1 MSYAEKKASPSEK
14 GTAIPLIIPA
24 YEPDERMITLLRR
37 LAAEYEDEIVV
48 VNDGSGP
55 AYDSLYA
62 QAVEL
67 GCTVLTHYVNM
78 GKGRALKDAF
88 NYCLCTWPDMRGC
101 ITADSDGQ
109 HIPEDIHRCREI
121 MLSHGS
127 DLILGC
133 RDFDGAGIPW
143 KSTFGNKLTRQ
154 VCRLLS
160 GLKITD
166 TQTGLRGI
174 PRDFMAK
181 LVNTP
186 GERFEFE
193 MQMLLDTKGCCSIR
207 EFSIQT
213 IYDSEDNHSTHFD
226 PVKDSIRVY
235 SVFGRQFLLF
245 VFSSL
250 SSAVLDL
257 VLFSVFVSLL
267 KGTGGIWYAGA
278 AAILARILSAS
289 YNFLINHR
297 LVFKSQVSKRSAA
310 LRYFALAVV
319 QMLASAL
326 LVTGGVYLLPM
337 VPELAVKIVVD
348 TVLFFISYT
357 IQREMVF
364 SA

>member
-1 MSYAEKKASPSEK
+1 MSYVKEGARLSAK
-14 GTAIPLIIPA
+14 GTAVPLIIPA
-24 YEPDERMITLLRR
+24 YEPDERMIILLRR
-37 LAAEYEDEIVV
+37 LAAEYEDRIVV
-48 VNDGSGP
+48 INDGSGP
-55 AYDSLYA
+55 AYDGLYEQVA
-62 QAVEL
+62 EL

-88 NYCLCTWPDMRGC
+88 NYCLCTWPDMKGC
-101 ITADSDGQ
+101 VTADSDGQ
-109 HIPEDIHRCREI
+109 HTPEDILRCRQLLLEDDR
-121 MLSHGS
+121 
-127 DLILGC
+127 DLVLGC
-133 RDFDGAGIPW
+133 RNFDGPGIPW
-143 KSTFGNKLTRQ
+143 KSTFGNKVTRQ

-160 GLKITD
+160 GLDITD

-174 PRDFMAK
+174 PRSFMAK
-181 LVNTP
+181 LINTP
-186 GERFEFE
+186 GECFEFE
-193 MQMLLDTKGCCSIR
+193 MQMLLETKNCCSIR

-235 SVFGRQFLLF
+235 SVFGKQFLLF

-278 AAILARILSAS
+278 ATILARIISAA

-297 LVFKSQVSKRSAA
+297 LVFKSQVSKRNAA
-310 LRYFALAVV
+310 IRYFLLAIL

-337 VPELAVKIVVD
+337 APELAVKIVVD
-348 TVLFFISYT
+348 TILFFISYT

-364 SA
+364 SS

>member
-1 MSYAEKKASPSEK
+1 MSYAEKKASPSGK

-127 DLILGC
+127 DLVLGC

-250 SSAVLDL
+250 RV
-257 VLFSVFVSLL
+257 
-267 KGTGGIWYAGA
+267 
-278 AAILARILSAS
+278 
-289 YNFLINHR
+289 
-297 LVFKSQVSKRSAA
+297 
-310 LRYFALAVV
+310 
-319 QMLASAL
+319 
-326 LVTGGVYLLPM
+326 LLP
-337 VPELAVKIVVD
+337 
-348 TVLFFISYT
+348 VLRGAGPGPVLRICIPAERDRGHLVRGRCHDPGQDPLRLLQFPDQPPAGI
-357 IQREMVF
+357 
-364 SA
+364 

>member
-1 MSYAEKKASPSEK
+1 MSYAEKKVSLSGK

-127 DLILGC
+127 DLVLGC

-174 PRDFMAK
+174 GPPAAGYGISDC
-181 LVNTP
+181 LT
-186 GERFEFE
+186 EREGIVCP
-193 MQMLLDTKGCCSIR
+193 MQKKKPPLPKR
-207 EFSIQT
+207 ERPF
-213 IYDSEDNHSTHFD
+213 
-226 PVKDSIRVY
+226 R
-235 SVFGRQFLLF
+235 
-245 VFSSL
+245 
-250 SSAVLDL
+250 
-257 VLFSVFVSLL
+257 
-267 KGTGGIWYAGA
+267 
-278 AAILARILSAS
+278 
-289 YNFLINHR
+289 
-297 LVFKSQVSKRSAA
+297 
-310 LRYFALAVV
+310 
-319 QMLASAL
+319 
-326 LVTGGVYLLPM
+326 
-337 VPELAVKIVVD
+337 
-348 TVLFFISYT
+348 
-357 IQREMVF
+357 
-364 SA
+364 

>member
-1 MSYAEKKASPSEK
+1 MSYAEKKASPSGK

-48 VNDGSGP
+48 VND
-55 AYDSLYA
+55 
-62 QAVEL
+62 
-67 GCTVLTHYVNM
+67 
-78 GKGRALKDAF
+78 KGRALKDAF

-127 DLILGC
+127 DLVLGC

-250 SSAVLDL
+250 SSA
-257 VLFSVFVSLL
+257 
-267 KGTGGIWYAGA
+267 
-278 AAILARILSAS
+278 
-289 YNFLINHR
+289 
-297 LVFKSQVSKRSAA
+297 
-310 LRYFALAVV
+310 AVRV
-319 QMLASAL
+319 
-326 LVTGGVYLLPM
+326 LLP
-337 VPELAVKIVVD
+337 
-348 TVLFFISYT
+348 VLRGAGPGPVLRICIPAERDRGHLVRWRCHDPGQDPLRLLQFPDQPPAGI
-357 IQREMVF
+357 
-364 SA
+364 